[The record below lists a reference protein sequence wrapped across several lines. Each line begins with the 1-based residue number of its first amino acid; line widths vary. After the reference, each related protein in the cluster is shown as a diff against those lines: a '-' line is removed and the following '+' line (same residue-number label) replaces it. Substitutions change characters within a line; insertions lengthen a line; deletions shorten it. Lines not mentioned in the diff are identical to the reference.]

1 LRARGKMRHEPR
13 LSFVVI
19 IVASAWDMLR
29 EHVRLRQRRIASGN
43 LIIAEHFVG
52 HVAVHRV
59 GAEARLDSAVWLSRD
74 VVFKQRVVKG
84 YRHPVLDRSLQ
95 TFRMKN
101 EVRLMLEA
109 RKAGIAVPVIYSV
122 GLGENRIVM
131 EEIKG
136 VRVKDA
142 LEGLPKDKAE
152 EVCRKIGE
160 IAARL
165 HANDIVHGDLT
176 TSNMLLEGDR
186 IVVIDFSLGSK
197 SSELEDKGVDMH
209 LLEEAFHSAHYRRSE
224 LYETIKDSYVK
235 AYPGGAEV
243 LRKVK
248 EIEKRGRYTR
258 KE

>member
-1 LRARGKMRHEPR
+1 MGSCSQETGDGAPSSE
-13 LSFVVI
+13 VVSSILI
-19 IVASAWDMLR
+19 IVQD
-29 EHVRLRQRRIASGN
+29 
-43 LIIAEHFVG
+43 FVPL
-52 HVAVHRV
+52 VAVHRV
-59 GAEARLDSAVWLSRD
+59 GAEARLDSAVWMNRE

-95 TFRMKN
+95 TFRIKN

-109 RKAGIAVPVIYSV
+109 RKAGIPVPVIYSV
-122 GLGENRIVM
+122 DLAENRIVM
-131 EEIKG
+131 EEIPG
-136 VRVKDA
+136 MRVKDA
-142 LEGLPKDKAE
+142 LENMPEDRARD
-152 EVCRKIGE
+152 VCLKIGE
-160 IAARL
+160 IAGKL

-176 TSNMLLEGDR
+176 TSNMLLDGDR

-224 LYETIKDSYVK
+224 LYEAVKDSYVK
-235 AYPGGAEV
+235 TYPSGAEV
-243 LRKVK
+243 LKKVK

>member
-1 LRARGKMRHEPR
+1 M
-13 LSFVVI
+13 
-19 IVASAWDMLR
+19 
-29 EHVRLRQRRIASGN
+29 
-43 LIIAEHFVG
+43 
-52 HVAVHRV
+52 AVHRV
-59 GAEARLDSAVWLSRD
+59 GAEARLDSAVWMDRE

-95 TFRMKN
+95 TFRIKN

-109 RKAGIAVPVIYSV
+109 RKAGIPVPVIYSV
-122 GLGENRIVM
+122 DLAENRIVM
-131 EEIKG
+131 EEIPG
-136 VRVKDA
+136 MRVKDA
-142 LEGLPKDKAE
+142 LENMPEDRARD
-152 EVCRKIGE
+152 VCLKIGE
-160 IAARL
+160 IAGKL

-176 TSNMLLEGDR
+176 TSNMLLDGDR

-224 LYETIKDSYVK
+224 LYEAVKDSYVK
-235 AYPGGAEV
+235 TYPGGAEV
-243 LRKVK
+243 LKKVK

>member
-1 LRARGKMRHEPR
+1 MPGAGPLRTHD
-13 LSFVVI
+13 SD
-19 IVASAWDMLR
+19 S
-29 EHVRLRQRRIASGN
+29 
-43 LIIAEHFVG
+43 LIIAEPFPAT
-52 HVAVHRV
+52 VAVHRV
-59 GAEARLDSAVWLSRD
+59 GAEAKLDSDIWMGRD

-84 YRHPVLDRSLQ
+84 YRHPILDRSLQ
-95 TFRMKN
+95 TFRIKN

-109 RKAGIAVPVIYSV
+109 RKAGIAVPIIYSV
-122 GLGENRIVM
+122 DLAENRIVM
-131 EEIKG
+131 EEVKG

-142 LEGLPKDKAE
+142 LENLPLDKAE

-160 IAARL
+160 IAARM
-165 HANDIVHGDLT
+165 HMSDIVHGDLT

-197 SSELEDKGVDMH
+197 ISELEDKGVDMH
-209 LLEEAFHSAHYRRSE
+209 LLEEAFHSAHYKRSE
-224 LYETIKDSYVK
+224 LYDAVKDSYVR

-243 LRKVK
+243 LKKVK

>member
-1 LRARGKMRHEPR
+1 MEKTHRAR
-13 LSFVVI
+13 SD
-19 IVASAWDMLR
+19 S
-29 EHVRLRQRRIASGN
+29 
-43 LIIAEHFVG
+43 LIIG
-52 HVAVHRV
+52 HPFLGNVAVHRV
-59 GAEARLDSAVWLSRD
+59 GAEAKLDSARWLGRD
-74 VVFKQRVVKG
+74 VVFKQRVVKS
-84 YRHPVLDRSLQ
+84 YRHPVLDKNLQ
-95 TFRMKN
+95 TFRIKN

-122 GLGENRIVM
+122 DLADNRIVM
-131 EEIKG
+131 EEVKG

-142 LEGLPKDKAE
+142 LDNLPKDKAE
-152 EVCRKIGE
+152 QVCVKIGE
-160 IAARL
+160 LAAKM

-176 TSNMLLEGDR
+176 TSNMLLDGDR

-197 SSELEDKGVDMH
+197 TSELEDKGVDMH

-224 LYETIKDSYVK
+224 LYETVKASYVR

-243 LRKVK
+243 LRKVR